1 METKSSLITRRSSI
15 LDPPSSIFIVGA
27 GGIGCA
33 VGYGLLAAGIRVIF
47 VESNQD
53 KIRWGRAH
61 GVAIDRRK
69 PLHAEFISFADWNP
83 PSQATVILCTK
94 CYDNVTV
101 LERLPS

>member
-1 METKSSLITRRSSI
+1 MEGSQTKRQSSLFHPQSSTPSSI

-61 GVAIDRRK
+61 GVAVDRRK
-69 PLHAEFISFADWNP
+69 SLKAEFISLADWNP
-83 PSQATVILCTK
+83 PSRATVILCT
-94 CYDNVTV
+94 
-101 LERLPS
+101 